1 MKRLLYIV
9 SLLFTV
15 GTVKT
20 ADQQP
25 GFLKRSLGD
34 MGTAIGNSR
43 FGRYFTP
50 RTVPTESA
58 PERDFSRYFAAEPDY
73 MAPGVKEDMGSV
85 RERIGTGLRSFYN
98 RNFVVPREQR
108 REQRMEQLRETMAGS
123 YQPILPT
130 TEEMVSRPVEEAQFP
145 VIMPPVTVD
154 ITQGPDVFPMTIPGR
169 TPEFSGIPEMP
180 MVQPIAPVS
189 PAISAEINKTA
200 NEPIVVPPT
209 VTRPSRF
216 RNALDTSW
224 RYTERAVGLPF
235 RSVKWLYNSL
245 SFNIRDVP
253 SGIKSKFNA
262 WKEAI
267 TSRVPSY
274 EGMRAAAARGVD
286 LFNEYTA
293 WLQSSRPARGIGWA
307 ARGTARGVGNVLGWS
322 VNELNPRGVTLPRW
336 LGGTNPVEE

>member
-1 MKRLLYIV
+1 
-9 SLLFTV
+9 
-15 GTVKT
+15 
-20 ADQQP
+20 
-25 GFLKRSLGD
+25 
-34 MGTAIGNSR
+34 
-43 FGRYFTP
+43 
-50 RTVPTESA
+50 
-58 PERDFSRYFAAEPDY
+58 
-73 MAPGVKEDMGSV
+73 
-85 RERIGTGLRSFYN
+85 
-98 RNFVVPREQR
+98 
-108 REQRMEQLRETMAGS
+108 
-123 YQPILPT
+123 
-130 TEEMVSRPVEEAQFP
+130 MVSRPVEE
-145 VIMPPVTVD
+145 
-154 ITQGPDVFPMTIPGR
+154 MTIPGR

-262 WKEAI
+262 WKEAM